1 MEQMTLKQTLSQH
14 YDAMALSFFEMVDNL
29 VVAAD
34 DWAIDNSMQI
44 DAFQEVLTFLK
55 RKLP

>member
-1 MEQMTLKQTLSQH
+1 
-14 YDAMALSFFEMVDNL
+14 MALSFFEMVDNL

-34 DWAIDNSMQI
+34 DWATDNNMQI

-55 RKLP
+55 RKV

>member
-1 MEQMTLKQTLSQH
+1 MSLYQTLNQH
-14 YDAMALSFFEMVDNL
+14 YDAMSLSFFNMVDNL

-34 DWAIDNSMQI
+34 DWAADNNMQI

-55 RKLP
+55 RKV

>member
-1 MEQMTLKQTLSQH
+1 MNLYQTLSQH

-34 DWAIDNSMQI
+34 DWAIDNNMQI
-44 DAFQEVLTFLK
+44 DAFQEVLMFLK
-55 RKLP
+55 RKV